1 MNEISFRDFGDST
14 QVVEPWQGFTEA
26 SRCPICGGYREA
38 GEADCH
44 GYVSKDQAWVYC
56 TREFRAE
63 ALEAPSAPTAAPADL
78 DDDTCTFSCDELL
91 VPEPEPDPDPDLGEW
106 LVDGRLPRGGTSILT
121 GEAQVGKSML
131 ARQLALSVA
140 RGAPWLG
147 FATTGG
153 PVLYLNFETCLAD
166 LCADFEVIGLTP
178 RDDVHF
184 LIEAAEVG
192 LLDQVRKR
200 AWELEAALIVVDG
213 LDPLLRLEESRQG
226 SQSTSAFDRI
236 LGLAHATGAH
246 LLLVHDFGRDG
257 VREVSQLLAETVHP
271 VDTILL
277 LQRSGDQRALNS
289 IQRRGEDIDCPLPI
303 PPGETAPGSRH
314 AEVDAPPST
323 REVQSRILAYL
334 GSIAKLA
341 TRHEIIENAGLDA
354 SLVLPE
360 LKALRR
366 SGRVLELGQGTRY
379 DPYLYTGC
387 EVLSANSAS
396 PWLRKV
402 RPWVNVANS

>member
-1 MNEISFRDFGDST
+1 VNEISFRDFGDSP

-38 GEADCH
+38 GDEADCH

-63 ALEAPSAPTAAPADL
+63 ALEALSAPTAPAAEL

-91 VPEPEPDPDPDLGEW
+91 MPEPEPDLEGW
-106 LVDGRLPRGGTSILT
+106 LVDGRLPRSGTSILT
-121 GEAQVGKSML
+121 GEAQVGKSTL

-153 PVLYLNFETCLAD
+153 PVLYLHFDTCLAD
-166 LCADFEVIGLTP
+166 LCADFEQIGLTP

-184 LIEAAEVG
+184 LLEAAEVG
-192 LLDQVRKR
+192 LLDQIRKR

-277 LQRSGDQRALNS
+277 LQRSGDRRALNT
-289 IQRRGEDIDCPLPI
+289 IQRRGDDIDCPLPI
-303 PPGETAPGSRH
+303 PLGETALESRP
-314 AEVDAPPST
+314 AEVEATPST

>member
-1 MNEISFRDFGDST
+1 MNEISFREFGDST

-38 GEADCH
+38 REDDCH

-63 ALEAPSAPTAAPADL
+63 AVEALSGPAAAAADL
-78 DDDTCTFSCDELL
+78 DDDTRTFSCDGLL
-91 VPEPEPDPDPDLGEW
+91 VPEPDSGGW

-121 GEAQVGKSML
+121 GEAQVGKSLL

-140 RGAPWLG
+140 RCAPWMG

-153 PVLYLNFETCLAD
+153 PVLYLHFETCLAD
-166 LCADFEVIGLTP
+166 LCADFEQIGLTP

-184 LIEAAEVG
+184 LIEAADVG
-192 LLDQVRKR
+192 LLDQIRKR

-236 LGLAHATGAH
+236 LDLAHATGAH
-246 LLLVHDFGRDG
+246 LLLVHDFGRNG

-277 LQRSGDQRALNS
+277 LQRSGERRALNS
-289 IQRRGEDIDCPLPI
+289 IQRSGDDIDCPLPI
-303 PPGETAPGSRH
+303 PLGETAPEPRP
-314 AEVDAPPST
+314 AEVEVMPST
-323 REVQSRILAYL
+323 REVQNRILAYL

-341 TRHEIIENAGLDA
+341 TRQEIIENAGLDA
-354 SLVLPE
+354 SLILPE

-387 EVLSANSAS
+387 EVLSASSAS